1 MGYFLLAPTGISF
14 HVFSRAAPGEACVAG
29 EEGLF
34 EEERKTK
41 WNQRT
46 GLRSHSSIALSVSVY
61 VPVKFW

>member
-14 HVFSRAAPGEACVAG
+14 HVFSCAAPGEACVAG

-41 WNQRT
+41 
-46 GLRSHSSIALSVSVY
+46 
-61 VPVKFW
+61 

>member
-1 MGYFLLAPTGISF
+1 MGYFLLAPTWTSF
-14 HVFSRAAPGEACVAG
+14 HVFSCAASGEACVVG

-46 GLRSHSSIALSVSVY
+46 GLRSRSSIALSVLVY